1 MPPERRSTPRSPE
14 LAALGR
20 AIEER
25 IDEIGMSQSS
35 LAGASGID
43 LRRISDY
50 VRGQYNPSYRNMR
63 RLCQALK
70 LPVDELMDRAQ
81 GLQEELFGGAAEPL
95 EGLSTRQGW
104 PARQADQPTWNRRQ
118 RLSSDSPNGAVEQA
132 RQGSTARPQGW
143 AGW

>member
-20 AIEER
+20 AIEMR

-43 LRRISDY
+43 LRRINDY

-81 GLQEELFGGAAEPL
+81 GLQEELFAGQESRSKGSRQGEVGLHGRRTNRRGTAGGA
-95 EGLSTRQGW
+95 
-104 PARQADQPTWNRRQ
+104 
-118 RLSSDSPNGAVEQA
+118 
-132 RQGSTARPQGW
+132 
-143 AGW
+143 